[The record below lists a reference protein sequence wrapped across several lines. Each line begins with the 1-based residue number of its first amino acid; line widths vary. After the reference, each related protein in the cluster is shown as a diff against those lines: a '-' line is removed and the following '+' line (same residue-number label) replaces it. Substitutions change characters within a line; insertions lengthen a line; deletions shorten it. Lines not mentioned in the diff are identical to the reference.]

1 VSTYTPVWGEPI
13 QARAE
18 EIAVEPDQA
27 LVMAYHFLKR
37 GHPFVIEQSDEPHL
51 KDVVVVGK
59 GGRFQT
65 DRDHYDD
72 VRKRATHVDEAAQ
85 YLTNLVGAGLSFSVT
100 PELVNGARREWLFE
114 IRLRRR
120 A

>member
-1 VSTYTPVWGEPI
+1 VSAYTPAWGEPI
-13 QARAE
+13 TARAE

-27 LVMAYHFLKR
+27 VTMAYHFLKR
-37 GHPFVIEQSDEPHL
+37 GHPFVIDQSSEAHM
-51 KDVVVVGK
+51 KDVVVIGK

-65 DRDHYDD
+65 DRAHYDD
-72 VRKRATHVDEAAQ
+72 VRKRATHLDEACQ

-100 PELVNGARREWLFE
+100 PELIQGDRHEWLFE
-114 IRLRRR
+114 IRMRRR